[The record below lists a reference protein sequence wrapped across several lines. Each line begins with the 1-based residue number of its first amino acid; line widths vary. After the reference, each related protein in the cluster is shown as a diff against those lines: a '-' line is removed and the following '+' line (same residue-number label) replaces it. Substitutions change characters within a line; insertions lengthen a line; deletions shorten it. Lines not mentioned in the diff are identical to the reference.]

1 MPTTSRI
8 VSLMAAMLL
17 LGSSPAAALSQ
28 TGADRNERYDEI
40 NLEIEGIR
48 ELDLLAPIN
57 LSTKTREE
65 LRSETLADL
74 ETDYPA
80 VDRENDSRVLIAFG
94 LIEPDRDLGEL
105 YGDLLGEQVAGYY
118 DPGTDEMVVVSDDDP
133 DAEISATN
141 QITYAHETVHA
152 LQDQHFDL
160 ETFLD
165 DRQEASD
172 DQSLAITSLIEG
184 DATAAQIEFLID
196 SPSLLI
202 DYMRESEARGD
213 STEALDSAPAI
224 LTETLLFPYEQGQ
237 VFVTALREEGGWDR
251 VDAAFASLPA
261 STEQILHPQKYLEG
275 EEPVDVELP
284 DVAAALGTGW
294 TAFDTNTMGEFQAS
308 VILNEG
314 DVSSGDAEDAAEG
327 WGGDRYTVVGTEDQ
341 TVILWESVWDSDDDA
356 QEFANTLIER
366 EEARLEQSSD
376 ESGSTTTIES
386 DQGIVEIEVSDDAVT
401 YIFAPSQQLLDAVSA
416 LDAP

>member
-17 LGSSPAAALSQ
+17 LGSSPAAELSQ

-65 LRSETLADL
+65 LRTETLTDL

-237 VFVTALREEGGWDR
+237 VFVTALREEGGWDK

-261 STEQILHPQKYLEG
+261 STEQILHPQKYLQG
-275 EEPVDVELP
+275 EEPVDVKLP

-294 TAFDTNTMGEFQAS
+294 TAFDTNTMGEFQTS

-386 DQGIVEIEVSDDAVT
+386 DQGIVEIEVSDDAVS

>member
-224 LTETLLFPYEQGQ
+224 LTETLLFPYDQGQ
-237 VFVTALREEGGWDR
+237 VFVTALREEGGWDK

-261 STEQILHPQKYLEG
+261 STEQILHPQKYLQG
-275 EEPVDVELP
+275 EEPVDVGLP

-294 TAFDTNTMGEFQAS
+294 TAFDTNTMGEFQTS

-386 DQGIVEIEVSDDAVT
+386 DQGIVEIEVSDDAVS